1 MRQIK
6 EHYLDTNVIG
16 IQTCYLPSDAE
27 VVDVVF
33 FEDYDTI
40 CLVTLE
46 KQLSSGM
53 KDVKIRN
60 FQICDK
66 EEMLYHVGKIK
77 YIGKAKCE
85 FGFKYVVE
93 FL

>member
-6 EHYLDTNVIG
+6 EHYLDINVIG
-16 IQTCYLPSDAE
+16 AQTRYLPSDAE
-27 VVDVVF
+27 IVDIVF

-40 CLVTLE
+40 CLVTVE
-46 KQLSSGM
+46 KQLSSD
-53 KDVKIRN
+53 KKIRT

-66 EEMLYHVGKIK
+66 EEMIYHVGEIR

-85 FGFKYVVE
+85 FGFKYVIE